1 MSLGLYILNDILNS
15 FSFACKNIVVYL
27 SYKNSFYYLLNIESW
42 VVCFYDN
49 GLFICIENER

>member
-15 FSFACKNIVVYL
+15 FNIVVYL
-27 SYKNSFYYLLNIESW
+27 SYKNSFHYLLNIESW
-42 VVCFYDN
+42 LVCFYDN

>member
-1 MSLGLYILNDILNS
+1 MSLGLYILNDI
-15 FSFACKNIVVYL
+15 ACKNTVVYL

-42 VVCFYDN
+42 LVCFYDN